1 MEMVWGT
8 QFQGAQQ
15 FDFERREEALRNGVV
30 PRQFLQAGE
39 PRQRTA
45 STIAPSAHATSQASG
60 LQDVL
65 IGVTGVLTA
74 LVGGHQQPLGV
85 GLPVP

>member
-1 MEMVWGT
+1 
-8 QFQGAQQ
+8 
-15 FDFERREEALRNGVV
+15 
-30 PRQFLQAGE
+30 
-39 PRQRTA
+39 
-45 STIAPSAHATSQASG
+45 